1 MFDYMNKIMKEDIFT
16 EKNWEDSTSIVEI
29 MLDNLEGNTNS
40 LLIVVASRLFAA
52 VSENDPKVLSG
63 IISAVALG
71 SMAILDSSKVPEH
84 KVN

>member
-1 MFDYMNKIMKEDIFT
+1 MFDDMTKLMREEVFS
-16 EKNWEDSTSIVEI
+16 EKNWEDSTSIVEL
-29 MLDNLEGNTNS
+29 MLDNLVGNPNS

-52 VSENDPKVLSG
+52 VSENDPKILSG
-63 IISAVALG
+63 IISGVALG